1 MFDCKIWYASCA
13 HPKTST
19 KGLNSIVSKAFKH
32 NSNIFVSFVIS
43 LPPNKSLYD
52 DFNCDIG
59 IDICGF
65 NRTIVSTFGVS
76 ITADILIDDVDADQY
91 DALAIPGGFEE
102 YGFYKEAYHEKTLN
116 LIRSFHSHHKPIAA
130 VCVAAFPL
138 AKSGIL
144 KNRKATTY
152 HLQGGYKR
160 EELKNFGVVLG
171 EEWIVADD
179 NIITSSCPKTAPDVA
194 FRLLE
199 MLTSQE
205 KAFEV
210 KKVMGY

>member
-1 MFDCKIWYASCA
+1 MS
-13 HPKTST
+13 
-19 KGLNSIVSKAFKH
+19 V
-32 NSNIFVSFVIS
+32 
-43 LPPNKSLYD
+43 
-52 DFNCDIG
+52 
-59 IDICGF
+59 
-65 NRTIVSTFGVS
+65 
-76 ITADILIDDVDADQY
+76 TADILIDDVVVDQY

-116 LIRSFHSHHKPIAA
+116 LIRSFHSQHKPIAS

-152 HLQGGYKR
+152 HLRGGYR
-160 EELKNFGVVLG
+160 RAELKKYGVVLG
-171 EEWIVADD
+171 DEWIVVDD

-194 FRLLE
+194 FHLLE

-205 KAFEV
+205 KASEV